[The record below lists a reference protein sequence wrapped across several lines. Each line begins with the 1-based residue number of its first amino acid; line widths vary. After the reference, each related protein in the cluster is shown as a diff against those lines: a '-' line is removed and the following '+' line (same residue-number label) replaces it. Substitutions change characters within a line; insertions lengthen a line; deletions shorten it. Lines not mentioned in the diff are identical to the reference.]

1 MAGQKMLECP
11 AIVWLISGW
20 NMKKL
25 VVVINDESQVEY
37 DRSRE
42 LPEHQMNYLNVM
54 DQKMDEGIP
63 HGAGHLF
70 APDIQQ
76 KAQFISDQ
84 LVAAVKAGNEQ
95 LAAATLSWLA
105 IRLPDLQQV
114 VANDHDGETTIKLI
128 YDRPYIKAEAVQFKP
143 MKLNS

>member
-1 MAGQKMLECP
+1 
-11 AIVWLISGW
+11 
-20 NMKKL
+20 MKKL

-42 LPEHQMNYLNVM
+42 LPDHQMNYLNVM
-54 DQKMDEGIP
+54 DEKMDEGIP

-70 APDIQQ
+70 APDLQQ
-76 KAQFISDQ
+76 KAEFISNQ
-84 LVAAVKAGNEQ
+84 LVAAIKAENEQ

-105 IRLPDLQQV
+105 IRLPELQQV
-114 VANDHDGETTIKLI
+114 VAEEQDGETTIKFI
-128 YDRPYIKAEAVQFKP
+128 YDRPFVKPQAVQFKP

>member
-1 MAGQKMLECP
+1 
-11 AIVWLISGW
+11 
-20 NMKKL
+20 MKKL
-25 VVVINDESQVEY
+25 VVVMNDESQVEY

-42 LPEHQMNYLNVM
+42 LPEQQMRYLTIM

-70 APDIQQ
+70 APDLQQ
-76 KAQFISDQ
+76 KAQFVANQ
-84 LVAAVKAGNEQ
+84 LVSAIRAGNEQ

-105 IRLPDLQQV
+105 TRLPDLQQV
-114 VANDHDGETTIKLI
+114 VAEEQDGETTIKFI
-128 YDRPYIKAEAVQFKP
+128 YDKPYIKAQTVQFKP